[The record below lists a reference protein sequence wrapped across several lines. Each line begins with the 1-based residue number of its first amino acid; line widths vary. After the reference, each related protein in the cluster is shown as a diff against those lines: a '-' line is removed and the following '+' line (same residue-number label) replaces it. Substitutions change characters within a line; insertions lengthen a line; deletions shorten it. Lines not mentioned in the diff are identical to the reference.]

1 MDKRKS
7 FLLRVD
13 PELWAEVEA
22 WAAAELRSVNGQIEY
37 LLRQAV
43 GRRRGAGAQPVP
55 AAGRPRGG
63 GALPPGSGADSEKE
77 SARGTVKGYTGIPG
91 ERTRR

>member
-13 PELWAEVEA
+13 PELWAEVED

-43 GRRRGAGAQPVP
+43 KRRRGAGAEP
-55 AAGRPRGG
+55 APSTGRPP
-63 GALPPGSGADSEKE
+63 GARKKGVPGK
-77 SARGTVKGYTGIPG
+77 P
-91 ERTRR
+91 